1 MEPISIS
8 GLQGVQKKIADA
20 IDDGNGK
27 LEKDEISVFNKVNE
41 ILEDSDN
48 TPKTAIEKL
57 KEFLS
62 TSENNVK
69 SCIQDL
75 KGLFIQVFHGSV
87 SENSELEDSD
97 YAEIAEQVSEITETE
112 VTAEELKTLPEE
124 KEETVLTENA
134 NPQASVETPAE
145 PSTKTSVEDPKEEN
159 SSTITTTSSSP
170 SEVTT
175 TKTTSDTETPTE
187 TETTGSECRQHFIC
201 RRDIRC

>member
-62 TSENNVK
+62 NSRFERLIYTSFPRFCFRK
-69 SCIQDL
+69 FRI
-75 KGLFIQVFHGSV
+75 G
-87 SENSELEDSD
+87 
-97 YAEIAEQVSEITETE
+97 
-112 VTAEELKTLPEE
+112 
-124 KEETVLTENA
+124 
-134 NPQASVETPAE
+134 
-145 PSTKTSVEDPKEEN
+145 
-159 SSTITTTSSSP
+159 
-170 SEVTT
+170 
-175 TKTTSDTETPTE
+175 
-187 TETTGSECRQHFIC
+187 R
-201 RRDIRC
+201 